1 MDEYHQVTL
10 SEWMDLKEM
19 LEKELHNFKKSF
31 VRVGYV
37 LRRMEDTKAYEAE
50 GYKSIAE
57 FAQKEHGLSPST
69 TSRWIA
75 INKAFS
81 LDGYSET
88 LDPKYINL
96 NASQLT
102 EMLTMAA
109 DDREMVRPGTTIA
122 EIRSIK
128 AVDKEEAGI
137 PEFANAVKM
146 FLEDKEDI
154 LKELRAL
161 WIFRNPTEE
170 ELIEV
175 VNPSGTSQYRKSGT
189 MLMFYED
196 SIKFKTAGNK
206 PVTLQWSEFFS
217 VAYDAAIKDYK
228 EESED
233 DGNAVGGAEADDY
246 PDNQGDSGENCGI
259 SLEDSNDGRGIDAG
273 SGGDGQEVAGCDA
286 NTEGS
291 SGDEPEG
298 AATDEGDAIHA
309 ADEGDPDTEQMLEDA
324 RSGEPDEDE
333 SDEST
338 EAPDDGN
345 EEPEKGSVNAVA
357 ISQNIAEIQ
366 EKTQVGKVV
375 DEQGNPAPEPSELL
389 TEAQKRDIWRLRNE
403 AKSLC
408 RKLGDAIELANWKEA
423 CANASQLHQKVI
435 WLNNHDV

>member
-1 MDEYHQVTL
+1 MEEYHQVTL

-109 DDREMVRPGTTIA
+109 DDREMVRQGTTIA

-128 AVDKEEAGI
+128 AVDKEEAGVS
-137 PEFANAVKM
+137 EFANAVKM

-161 WIFRNPTEE
+161 WTFRDPTEE
-170 ELIEV
+170 ELVEV

-206 PVTLQWSEFFS
+206 PVTVQWSEFFS
-217 VAYDAAIKDYK
+217 VAYDTAIRDYK

-246 PDNQGDSGENCGI
+246 SDSQGNGGENHGVYQEDNGIYQGDDKGSSGAGQGDNGYE
-259 SLEDSNDGRGIDAG
+259 DAG
-273 SGGDGQEVAGCDA
+273 SG
-286 NTEGS
+286 
-291 SGDEPEG
+291 SGGEEPEG
-298 AATDEGDAIHA
+298 AAADEGDAIHA
-309 ADEGDPDTEQMLEDA
+309 ADEGDPDPEQMLEDA

-333 SDEST
+333 SDENA

-423 CANASQLHQKVI
+423 CINASQLHKKVI

>member
-1 MDEYHQVTL
+1 MEEYHQVTL

-37 LRRMEDTKAYEAE
+37 LRRMEDTKAYETE

-109 DDREMVRPGTTIA
+109 DDREMVRQGTTIA

-128 AVDKEEAGI
+128 AVDKEEAGVS
-137 PEFANAVKM
+137 EFANAVKM

-170 ELIEV
+170 DLIEV

-196 SIKFKTAGNK
+196 CIKFKTAGNK

-228 EESED
+228 EESEN
-233 DGNAVGGAEADDY
+233 DGNAVGGAEAEDYSDD
-246 PDNQGDSGENCGI
+246 QGHDGENH
-259 SLEDSNDGRGIDAG
+259 RIDQEGSRSIQGVNEG
-273 SGGDGQEVAGCDA
+273 SGGAGREDDGSDDVGSGG
-286 NTEGS
+286 EG
-291 SGDEPEG
+291 PEG
-298 AATDEGDAIHA
+298 AE
-309 ADEGDPDTEQMLEDA
+309 ADEGDEVHAAAEGDPDPEQMSEDA
-324 RSGEPDEDE
+324 RSGEPDADE
-333 SDEST
+333 SAESA

-345 EEPEKGSVNAVA
+345 EEQEKGSVNDVA
-357 ISQNIAEIQ
+357 ISQNNAEIQ
-366 EKTQVGKVV
+366 EKSQVVKVV

-408 RKLGDAIELANWKEA
+408 RKLGDAIDLGNWQEA
-423 CANASQLHQKVI
+423 CINASQLHQKVI

>member
-1 MDEYHQVTL
+1 MEEYHQVTL

-37 LRRMEDTKAYEAE
+37 LRWMEDTKAYEAE

-137 PEFANAVKM
+137 PEFVNAVKM

-161 WIFRNPTEE
+161 WIFRNPTEA
-170 ELIEV
+170 
-175 VNPSGTSQYRKSGT
+175 S
-189 MLMFYED
+189 
-196 SIKFKTAGNK
+196 TARAGQCSCSMRTVSNSR
-206 PVTLQWSEFFS
+206 PL
-217 VAYDAAIKDYK
+217 
-228 EESED
+228 
-233 DGNAVGGAEADDY
+233 
-246 PDNQGDSGENCGI
+246 GI
-259 SLEDSNDGRGIDAG
+259 NR
-273 SGGDGQEVAGCDA
+273 
-286 NTEGS
+286 
-291 SGDEPEG
+291 
-298 AATDEGDAIHA
+298 
-309 ADEGDPDTEQMLEDA
+309 
-324 RSGEPDEDE
+324 
-333 SDEST
+333 
-338 EAPDDGN
+338 
-345 EEPEKGSVNAVA
+345 
-357 ISQNIAEIQ
+357 
-366 EKTQVGKVV
+366 
-375 DEQGNPAPEPSELL
+375 
-389 TEAQKRDIWRLRNE
+389 
-403 AKSLC
+403 
-408 RKLGDAIELANWKEA
+408 
-423 CANASQLHQKVI
+423 
-435 WLNNHDV
+435 